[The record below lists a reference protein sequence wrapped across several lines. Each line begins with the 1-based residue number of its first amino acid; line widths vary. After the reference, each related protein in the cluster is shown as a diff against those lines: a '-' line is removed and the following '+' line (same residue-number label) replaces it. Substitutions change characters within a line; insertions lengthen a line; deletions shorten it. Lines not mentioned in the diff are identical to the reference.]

1 MHKRR
6 VRSAYAVPM
15 VQHTFRILEVL
26 SASSVALRLR
36 DISARAHVGPTSTFR
51 ILQTLTRLGY
61 IGRDMDGMKY
71 RFTSKIR
78 NLAGW
83 SQLGPSIH
91 QVAHPYLEDLRKQFN
106 ETVNLAVL
114 EDGEIVYLEIV
125 ESSEAF
131 RMSGTV
137 GSRVP
142 IHSAALGKAIVAHLP
157 QEELAGI
164 LRHCPW
170 TRFTRRTII
179 NPGDFVAILSKV
191 RRVGYA
197 CDDEES
203 EYGASCIAVAIRRQS
218 TGFAVAGISVSG
230 PTARIRAKRRH
241 IIEGLKKA
249 SDVIAQSLD

>member
-1 MHKRR
+1 MHKRG

-15 VQHTFRILEVL
+15 VEHTFRILEVL
-26 SASSVALRLR
+26 SASSAALRLR
-36 DISARAHVGPTSTFR
+36 DITSQAHVGPTSTFR
-51 ILQTLTRLGY
+51 ILQTLAQLGY
-61 IGRDMDGMKY
+61 IDRETDSRKY

-78 NLAGW
+78 SLARW
-83 SQLGPSIH
+83 SQLGPTLH
-91 QVAHPYLEDLRKQFN
+91 QIAHPSLEDLKRQFN

-114 EDGEIVYLEIV
+114 ETGEIVYLEII

-131 RMSGTV
+131 RMAGTV

-142 IHSAALGKAIVAHLP
+142 IHSTALGKAIMAHLP
-157 QEELAGI
+157 EEELAEI
-164 LRHCPW
+164 VRRCPW
-170 TRFTRRTII
+170 TRFTRRTITK
-179 NPGDFVAILSKV
+179 PRDFIRILPKV
-191 RRVGYA
+191 RRQGFG

-203 EYGASCIAVAIRRQS
+203 ERGASCIAVAILRPS

-230 PTARIRAKRRH
+230 PTARIRAKRSH